1 MYNKVIT
8 YMITIP
14 TYTLAGYVTLAHM
27 FVTLPIKK
35 VQTGIHNP

>member
-14 TYTLAGYVTLAHM
+14 TTTLPGYVTLAHM
-27 FVTLPIKK
+27 FVKLK